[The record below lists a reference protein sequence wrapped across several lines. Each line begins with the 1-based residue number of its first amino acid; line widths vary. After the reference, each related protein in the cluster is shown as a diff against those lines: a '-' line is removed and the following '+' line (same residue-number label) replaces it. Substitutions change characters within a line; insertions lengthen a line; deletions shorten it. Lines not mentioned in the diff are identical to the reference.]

1 MSNDNFTIKP
11 SLINAW
17 SVRLAEQVPFC
28 PCPPETLDC
37 AVKSDLSKVDGGI
50 PLCPFCGSTF
60 YRDDLGSC
68 YDCFFP
74 SDDRGE

>member
-1 MSNDNFTIKP
+1 MNQLYKTLSD
-11 SLINAW
+11 
-17 SVRLAEQVPFC
+17 SVQPISETSIEVLTLC

>member
-1 MSNDNFTIKP
+1 MSNHNYPIKP

-17 SVRLAEQVPFC
+17 SARLAEQVPFC
-28 PCPPETLDC
+28 PCPPETVPVLD
-37 AVKSDLSKVDGGI
+37 AVDGDI

-74 SDDRGE
+74 PSDEGE

>member
-1 MSNDNFTIKP
+1 MSANNKPINDWLP
-11 SLINAW
+11 SLSE
-17 SVRLAEQVPFC
+17 SVTSC

-37 AVKSDLSKVDGGI
+37 ATKSDLSKVDGGI